1 MKIVS
6 HYAKKI
12 GRENYGSECFS
23 ASVELD
29 VGDAAESVDLADR
42 LAAIWAQ
49 LRDAVEA
56 EIKKAGPARGNGNG
70 KGGNGHAPAPVG
82 NGRPANGN
90 GGGHHHQQGPRNGGS
105 AGNYVASPKQISFLM
120 GLASRQGIKPAEL
133 TNRVRALLENPSATV
148 RDLTKQQASTLIE
161 ELKGGAA

>member
-6 HYAKKI
+6 HYAKKV
-12 GRENYGSECFS
+12 GRENFGSECFS

-42 LAAIWAQ
+42 LAAMWAQ
-49 LRDAVEA
+49 LRDAVET
-56 EIKKAGPARGNGNG
+56 EIQKTAPATKSGNG
-70 KGGNGHAPAPVG
+70 KGHAPAPVG

-90 GGGHHHQQGPRNGGS
+90 GGGHHQQGPRNGGS

-120 GLASRQGIKPAEL
+120 GLASRHGIKPSEL

>member
-6 HYAKKI
+6 HYAKKV

-42 LAAIWAQ
+42 LAAMWAQ
-49 LRDAVEA
+49 LRDAVDA
-56 EIKKAGPARGNGNG
+56 EIRKASPANGNG
-70 KGGNGHAPAPVG
+70 KSNGGNGHAPAPVG
-82 NGRPANGN
+82 KGRPANGN
-90 GGGHHHQQGPRNGGS
+90 GGDHHQQSPRNGGS

-120 GLASRQGIKPAEL
+120 GLASRHGIKPSEL